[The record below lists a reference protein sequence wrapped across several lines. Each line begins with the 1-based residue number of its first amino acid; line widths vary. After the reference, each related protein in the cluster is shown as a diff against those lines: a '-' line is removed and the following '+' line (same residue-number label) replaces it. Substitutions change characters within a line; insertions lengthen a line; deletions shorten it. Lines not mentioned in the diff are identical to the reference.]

1 MIQGMIRHTRGA
13 FYEVFDS
20 TYKTVLTKVYL
31 FDVQALSFFVRRV
44 VDEGSTGG
52 YSSALPIPLEVRA
65 GGTLWL
71 SDPEQVVQ
79 LACLTP
85 RDAESVVDLVV
96 LYTGTKGDRSVRF
109 KRVIFAA
116 GRAGSQLVT
125 LRPPIDKGQAVVQM
139 VPFRVGNNVTE
150 LENLNEPP
158 YQQAAPISSYII
170 FGQET

>member
-31 FDVQALSFFVRRV
+31 ADVQALSFYVRRL

-52 YSSALPIPLEVRA
+52 YSNTTPIPLECRA
-65 GGTLWL
+65 GGVLWL

-85 RDAESVVDLVV
+85 RDVQSLVDLVV
-96 LYTGTKGDRSVRF
+96 LYTGTKGARSVRF
-109 KRVIFAA
+109 KRVIFGA
-116 GRAGSQLVT
+116 GRSGSQLAT
-125 LRPPIDKGQAVVQM
+125 LRPPVDKGQAVTPDGKCALSLQ
-139 VPFRVGNNVTE
+139 T
-150 LENLNEPP
+150 
-158 YQQAAPISSYII
+158 AASAT
-170 FGQET
+170 GAAAR